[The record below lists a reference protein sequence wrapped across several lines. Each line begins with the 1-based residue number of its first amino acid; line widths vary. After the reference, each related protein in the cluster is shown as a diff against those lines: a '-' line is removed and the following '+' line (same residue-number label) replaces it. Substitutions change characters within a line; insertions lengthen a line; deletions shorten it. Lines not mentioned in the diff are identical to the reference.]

1 MLHHRGPAEDR
12 EHRPRIFQD
21 ARLVDHVDLDMRAR
35 MNRQA
40 IGLDQKQNEE
50 GGDQEEMRRAPVD
63 RRLGHEKMIH
73 HEGQHRLGEK
83 RDADE
88 DEDQRRFRQ
97 YGDHDRPAGPDAA
110 IGAAGVE
117 TRQRDHEGSEGQDQ
131 PAAEDV
137 AHVGQRQGIVGENR
151 DQDRNGQRRGEGD
164 DRGRP
169 IEPGGRFRRHDLFV
183 EELPEVT
190 IGLKNSRTLAALDPL
205 LELQDHALEQRRE
218 QQRGQNL
225 GDLQNDVANDHR
237 RPPRKGSSASRTSSQ
252 ISE

>member
-1 MLHHRGPAEDR
+1 
-12 EHRPRIFQD
+12 
-21 ARLVDHVDLDMRAR
+21 
-35 MNRQA
+35 
-40 IGLDQKQNEE
+40 
-50 GGDQEEMRRAPVD
+50 
-63 RRLGHEKMIH
+63 MIH
-73 HEGQHRLGEK
+73 HEGQHRLGEQ

-88 DEDQRRFRQ
+88 NEDQRRLRKDR
-97 YGDHDRPAGPDAA
+97 DHDRPARPDAA

-137 AHVGQRQGIVGENR
+137 AHVRQRQRVVGENR
-151 DQDRNGQRRGEGD
+151 DQDRNGQRRGEGH

-169 IEPGGRFRRHDLFV
+169 IEPGGRFRRDDLFV

-218 QQRGQNL
+218 HQGGQNL

-252 ISE
+252 SRNRHNRIPTASSVCQVGSTGVISPEGGYKANSIASQEVDRPPGGCQEAHS